1 MTASNGLID
10 VMPPYLTPDI
20 IAYNRLMAD
29 SFQRFTGAPV
39 LPGAN
44 PFDGVALA
52 TAMFHAEAAIV
63 SHGVEDDPVFRYGNA
78 RALTLWDMDWDSF
91 TLLPSRLSAEPADE
105 VQADRDALLG
115 EALAKGF
122 VDHYGGVR
130 ISRTGKRFRIE
141 NTVLWNVVDA
151 HGHRHGQ
158 AALIRNWRWL

>member
-1 MTASNGLID
+1 
-10 VMPPYLTPDI
+10 LTPDI

-29 SFQRFTGAPV
+29 SFQRLTGQPV

-52 TAMFHAEAAIV
+52 NAMFHAEAAIV

-78 RALTLWDMDWDSF
+78 QALTLWDMDWDSF
-91 TLLPSRLSAEPADE
+91 TLLPSRLSAEPADR
-105 VQADRDALLG
+105 VQADRDALLRQ
-115 EALAKGF
+115 ALAQGF
-122 VDHYGGVR
+122 VDSYGGVR

-151 HGHRHGQ
+151 DGRRHGQ